1 MSFKLNLKEK
11 IRLDTLLE
19 KLLSTIRDNPGKRCL
34 DLTLTRELLY
44 MTGFESREVR
54 GLHLYLG
61 SLEDEVTEVVVLD
74 NELPIYK
81 TTVLDVA
88 LRKSPFWQ
96 EIFSIRNIR
105 KIMNDEDVIIT
116 KGKASLKRLYTHA
129 LALLDLTYN
138 SDDLSLMLE
147 DARLG
152 FEQDSIGQV
161 RDSLDLFIALVDFQ
175 AMSFEWL
182 EKGLHIFTDRKIYR
196 ENVSNFDPII
206 LFDEK
211 TLFLG
216 MKKWTFSQH
225 GDTDINWFMK
235 YNMKKEMLEV
245 KGMDVFKFLAELA
258 FKNIQGAEKSIGMN

>member
-1 MSFKLNLKEK
+1 MSFKKNLKAK
-11 IRLDTLLE
+11 IQLDSLLKRL
-19 KLLSTIRDNPGKRCL
+19 LLSIREPPEKRWL
-34 DLTLTRELLY
+34 DKDLTRELLD
-44 MTGFESREVR
+44 MTDFKHSQIRDI
-54 GLHLYLG
+54 HLYLRP
-61 SLEDEVTEVVVLD
+61 LEGEVMEAVVFD
-74 NELPIYK
+74 NELAIYH
-81 TTVLDVA
+81 TTVDDIA
-88 LRKSPFWQ
+88 LRRSPRWQ
-96 EIFSIRNIR
+96 EIFSISNIR
-105 KIMNDEDVIIT
+105 KIMNDRDVVLS
-116 KGKASLKRLYTHA
+116 KGSESLKRLHAHA
-129 LALLDLTYN
+129 LTLLDLTY
-138 SDDLSLMLE
+138 SSGDVALMLE